1 MIVLGI
7 DTSTIAASVA
17 LVRDGVALGE
27 AALDVAPGAARNPT
41 GARLL
46 AMIDELCRAHGVA
59 PHALG
64 AVAVGA
70 GPGSFTGLRIGLAT
84 GKGIAFAAG
93 TPLWQ
98 VSSLAALAHSVL
110 GRVLASDGDAAL
122 AVLDARRG
130 EVFAGGYAR
139 RGEAIARIA
148 DERVIAPTELVSM
161 LAAIRATHASVRV
174 VGDSPAIAELA
185 APGEAWRHTPRAF
198 SVVTLALAGPRTNE
212 LAHGTPTYIRASEAE
227 IRYPDGVPGALR
239 RSRDA

>member
-98 VSSLAALAHSVL
+98 VSSLAVACEH
-110 GRVLASDGDAAL
+110 AAEH
-122 AVLDARRG
+122 AVRERG